1 MAVAARCTFAMED
14 LRHEYPTR
22 SCPTGK
28 RGLACAQAG
37 RGWCCRALSRP
48 RAGEGARAVAHKL
61 VTIALLGYEDRFLA
75 VEDTVRFVR
84 RKGILCQ
91 ARGSAANSAVSTAC
105 M

>member
-1 MAVAARCTFAMED
+1 
-14 LRHEYPTR
+14 
-22 SCPTGK
+22 
-28 RGLACAQAG
+28 
-37 RGWCCRALSRP
+37 
-48 RAGEGARAVAHKL
+48 